1 MRLNTAASYS
11 HFVFLYIILI
21 LLLAF
26 DAFILFGETQEAGGT
41 FFDWWSFHLSYIVIP
56 VFLVLIYRG
65 NPVFT
70 YDSDGEVIILESKNP
85 SLNFLGRSFSQ
96 RYEFPKRKLVGY
108 TIQRLPLR
116 RKLVLKLSSKDGKFK
131 HVSATT
137 SYLNK
142 QQIKDL
148 ERSLRGIL
156 SKNKK
161 SGFIAYKETVSNDD

>member
-1 MRLNTAASYS
+1 MRLNTASSYR
-11 HFVFLYIILI
+11 HFVFIYIILI

-26 DAFILFGETQEAGGT
+26 DLFAFSLDQGT
-41 FFDWWSFHLSYIVIP
+41 VSEITFRPAYIVLP
-56 VFLVLIYRG
+56 AFVFLVYRG

-85 SLNFLGRSFSQ
+85 SLNFFGRVFNQ

-108 TIQRLPLR
+108 SIERLPLR
-116 RKLVLKLSSKDGKFK
+116 RKVVMKLSSKDGKFK
-131 HVSATT
+131 HVSVAA

-161 SGFIAYKETVSNDD
+161 AGFIAYNENTNNDD